1 MGVKVKTSNIRN
13 FVVIDENTYKALEL
27 MGVKVDTIGF
37 KILNDGEEFNAMDY
51 KIVKRE
57 EK

>member
-1 MGVKVKTSNIRN
+1 MSVKVKTSNIRN

>member
-1 MGVKVKTSNIRN
+1 MSIKVKTSNIRN

>member
-1 MGVKVKTSNIRN
+1 MSVKVKTSNIRN

-37 KILNDGEEFNAMDY
+37 KILNDNEEFNASDY

>member
-1 MGVKVKTSNIRN
+1 MSVKVKTSNIRN

-27 MGVKVDTIGF
+27 MGVKVDVIGF
-37 KILNDGEEFNAMDY
+37 KILNDNEKFNPTQY
-51 KIVKRE
+51 KIVKRR